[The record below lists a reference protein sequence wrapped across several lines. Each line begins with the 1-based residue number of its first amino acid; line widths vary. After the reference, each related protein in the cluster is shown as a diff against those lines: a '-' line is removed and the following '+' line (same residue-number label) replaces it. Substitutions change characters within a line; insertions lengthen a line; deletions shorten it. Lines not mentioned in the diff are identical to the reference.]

1 MPLALPVPS
10 VTADLCLPN
19 HIKPASA
26 SLESKTSRSLAKVR
40 KHWQG
45 LRVPAL
51 SGDENKTLATNKA
64 RQSTRHGTKFP
75 ARRQSET
82 CTAPPC
88 CHPTPARS
96 RSLEP
101 SWYQSLGRR
110 HVRPAMRSSGKT
122 WEMQRRHSRF
132 SFNSPWGPTGTG
144 FWTLGNFGGK
154 TSTKQYVTC
163 WSCQINFLP
172 LPRFS
177 RKSEDAFPREKQF
190 LVPDSEQRGFWKER
204 LSELGDGLKVGISW
218 QGGKD
223 LRVRRARSIGL
234 ELWQPLISTA
244 DVSFIDLQYGSSSTK
259 LSQTE
264 RDCWDSLHRWPEID
278 PLKNLDEFAALI
290 SGLDLVISVANS
302 TVHFAGA
309 LGVTCWSLLPHSASW
324 RWSISR
330 EDSYWYPSVKLFRQ
344 STPRSWSPVLEQVQH
359 ELQALSSEAS

>member
-172 LPRFS
+172 IVTVLRPTVI
-177 RKSEDAFPREKQF
+177 PI
-190 LVPDSEQRGFWKER
+190 PDPTCGTPGATGCAS
-204 LSELGDGLKVGISW
+204 
-218 QGGKD
+218 
-223 LRVRRARSIGL
+223 A
-234 ELWQPLISTA
+234 
-244 DVSFIDLQYGSSSTK
+244 SFHSSSMPTQPH
-259 LSQTE
+259 QT
-264 RDCWDSLHRWPEID
+264 
-278 PLKNLDEFAALI
+278 
-290 SGLDLVISVANS
+290 GLTTTRTQDQ
-302 TVHFAGA
+302 
-309 LGVTCWSLLPHSASW
+309 
-324 RWSISR
+324 SISN
-330 EDSYWYPSVKLFRQ
+330 Q
-344 STPRSWSPVLEQVQH
+344 G
-359 ELQALSSEAS
+359 SETLA